1 MDKRALKL
9 IEKFPQVKS
18 INELIRVV
26 DEKYKDKPAI
36 KFNGED
42 GVVSKSYTRLR
53 KDVEAFGTY
62 LHSIGLKDVHVG
74 LIGENSY
81 EWIVTYFAVVCSGN
95 VIVPIDKELKSHDIC
110 ELLDRSDSSAFVYS
124 EKYQEAADMAE
135 NKTCLCLKDFADYIK
150 QGNELLDAGKSSF
163 LNDEVDIEKLCTI
176 IYTSGTTGKP
186 KGVML
191 CQKGLAADAV
201 TACDFADLIGGNL
214 TALPL
219 HHSFAFTACVLSA
232 MVQGVPI
239 FLNSS
244 LKELFKDL
252 NTAAPHHFLAVPM
265 MLDAIYK
272 KINKAIDKQGKRG
285 LINFVIKLNKFLMK
299 IGIDIRHILFKQIR
313 DSFGGNI
320 RLFVTGGAPANVT
333 VMQGLEDLGFIVLNG
348 YGISECSPIVSVNAT
363 YDSRIGSVGRVLR
376 CCEVKIIDDEI
387 CVRGD
392 SVMLGYYKDEAATA
406 ASFNGKWFRTGDLGY
421 FDKDGYLY
429 INGRKKNLIILS
441 NGKNVSP
448 EELELLIEEI
458 ENVIEVIVYGEDN
471 LIAAEIYAEDKSG
484 IEEGIEKINEK
495 LPSYKRINRVKFRD
509 TEFEKTT
516 TKKIKR

>member
-1 MDKRALKL
+1 MK
-9 IEKFPQVKS
+9 V
-18 INELIRVV
+18 
-26 DEKYKDKPAI
+26 
-36 KFNGED
+36 
-42 GVVSKSYTRLR
+42 
-53 KDVEAFGTY
+53 
-62 LHSIGLKDVHVG
+62 
-74 LIGENSY
+74 
-81 EWIVTYFAVVCSGN
+81 
-95 VIVPIDKELKSHDIC
+95 HDIC
-110 ELLDRSDSSAFVYS
+110 ELLDRSDSTTFVYS
-124 EKYQEAADMAE
+124 EKYQDAADSADG
-135 NKTCLCLKDFADYIK
+135 KLCLCLSNFSDYIAK
-150 QGNELLDAGKSSF
+150 GNELLSAGKREF
-163 LNDEVDIEKLCTI
+163 LDCEVDTEKLCTI

-191 CQKGLAADAV
+191 CQKGLAFDAV
-201 TACDFADLIGGNL
+201 AACDFADLIGSNL

-219 HHSFAFTACVLSA
+219 HHSFAFTACVLAA

-239 FLNSS
+239 FLNSI

-252 NTAAPHHFLAVPM
+252 NTAAPYHFLAVPM

-272 KINKAIDKQGKRG
+272 KINKAIDKEGKRG
-285 LINFVIKLNKFLMK
+285 LINFVIKLNKILMK
-299 IGIDIRHILFKQIR
+299 FGIDLRHILFKKIR
-313 DSFGGNI
+313 ASFGGNI
-320 RLFVTGGAPANVT
+320 RLFVTGGAPANTT

-406 ASFNGKWFRTGDLGY
+406 ASFDGEWFKTGDLGY
-421 FDKDGYLY
+421 FDNEGYLY

-448 EELELLIEEI
+448 EELELLISEI
-458 ENVIEVIVYGEDN
+458 ENVVEVIVYGEDN
-471 LIAAEIYAEDKSG
+471 LIAAEIFAEDKSG
-484 IEEGIEKINEK
+484 IEEAIEKLNEK
-495 LPSYKRINRVKFRD
+495 LPSYKKINRVKFRD
-509 TEFEKTT
+509 TEFDKTT